1 MGNEKFNNLAKK
13 EIENVFKA
21 SCNVTPDDKYR
32 NLVEYF
38 EKKGIR
44 INEVISGLNNN
55 PEFSIDEFEGYI
67 LYSKKEDLIFQLKLR
82 REAMLKKASEV
93 RKSGKEALAK
103 QIEEKQKELK
113 RVSTELEKLKGIQ
126 PLRAYSQR
134 KNGINPDFKLRK
146 MYALQEEQKKYWDL
160 NGDYIKSLIDE
171 ILIKCG
177 DDNETLDKKIAD
189 MVESV
194 YSKKIGETKMQS
206 LLEEKC
212 SGLLEYR
219 KQKKKS
225 RIQELE
231 RRKRKLQDEIKVLE
245 SENKDAEE
253 DRIIS
258 SLKSD
263 LEVID
268 GYLPEGLRGTPE
280 EREEKQREMQSRNN
294 NEEQDAR
301 KESEEMAASGPMWG
315 IYI

>member
-1 MGNEKFNNLAKK
+1 
-13 EIENVFKA
+13 
-21 SCNVTPDDKYR
+21 
-32 NLVEYF
+32 
-38 EKKGIR
+38 
-44 INEVISGLNNN
+44 
-55 PEFSIDEFEGYI
+55 
-67 LYSKKEDLIFQLKLR
+67 
-82 REAMLKKASEV
+82 
-93 RKSGKEALAK
+93 
-103 QIEEKQKELK
+103 
-113 RVSTELEKLKGIQ
+113 
-126 PLRAYSQR
+126 
-134 KNGINPDFKLRK
+134 
-146 MYALQEEQKKYWDL
+146 
-160 NGDYIKSLIDE
+160 
-171 ILIKCG
+171 
-177 DDNETLDKKIAD
+177 
-189 MVESV
+189 
-194 YSKKIGETKMQS
+194 MQS

-231 RRKRKLQDEIKVLE
+231 RRKRKLQDEIKVIE